1 MLAVL
6 RWKEECNPVLPPF
19 PAPLPGVRTGSALT
33 NSNGAF
39 PPEITEL
46 CVRAEAH
53 SWPPHAVQS
62 CKPFSCLLGSRHSVL
77 EAPRCSLLSTALHN
91 SLPTAPCVSFVIKLL
106 MLCLQHSP
114 TCLIHFPRTGRL
126 QNPK

>member
-19 PAPLPGVRTGSALT
+19 PTPLPGVRTGSALT

-53 SWPPHAVQS
+53 SWPPHAAQS
-62 CKPFSCLLGSRHSVL
+62 CKPFSCSLGSRHSVL
-77 EAPRCSLLSTALHN
+77 KHHAARSYPLPCTTAFPQLLVFLLS
-91 SLPTAPCVSFVIKLL
+91 
-106 MLCLQHSP
+106 
-114 TCLIHFPRTGRL
+114 
-126 QNPK
+126 